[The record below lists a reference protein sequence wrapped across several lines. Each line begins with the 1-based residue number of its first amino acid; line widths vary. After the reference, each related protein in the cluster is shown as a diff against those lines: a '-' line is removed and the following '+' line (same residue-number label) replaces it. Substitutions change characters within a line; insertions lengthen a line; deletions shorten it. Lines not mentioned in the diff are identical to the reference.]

1 MTSQLIWSVLLLAA
15 LAALPY
21 LHKLPA
27 HGPAFRT
34 LHPAKRACWTD
45 GFPCSCSLHTQ
56 ATFDASLAARL
67 TWQRRLRMALDA
79 AKGLVHLHNHKP
91 TILHRDL
98 KSPNLFVMTNYTVK
112 VRTEEGQ
119 LS

>member
-1 MTSQLIWSVLLLAA
+1 LLSCILLLLVLHLLFVVVVVLLLLRLLVLQLLLLLLQANSDA
-15 LAALPY
+15 L
-21 LHKLPA
+21 
-27 HGPAFRT
+27 
-34 LHPAKRACWTD
+34 
-45 GFPCSCSLHTQ
+45 
-56 ATFDASLAARL
+56 LAARL

-112 VRTEEGQ
+112 VC
-119 LS
+119 LSE

>member
-1 MTSQLIWSVLLLAA
+1 
-15 LAALPY
+15 
-21 LHKLPA
+21 
-27 HGPAFRT
+27 
-34 LHPAKRACWTD
+34 
-45 GFPCSCSLHTQ
+45 
-56 ATFDASLAARL
+56 
-67 TWQRRLRMALDA
+67 MALDA

>member
-1 MTSQLIWSVLLLAA
+1 MPFLSCAPATAPAPAA
-15 LAALPY
+15 AA
-21 LHKLPA
+21 A
-27 HGPAFRT
+27 AAAF
-34 LHPAKRACWTD
+34 
-45 GFPCSCSLHTQ
+45 Q
-56 ATFDASLAARL
+56 ANSDASLAARL

-112 VRTEEGQ
+112 VSHWGC
-119 LS
+119 SSISVVPYMV